1 MAATKV
7 RRELMTSHVHA
18 TYQDGSKD
26 EFNLGGAYTEKRARN
41 VIERE
46 TGKSVQE
53 VTIDYSVDE
62 YEMSI
67 EDFMKYG
74 TRRTK

>member
-7 RRELMTSHVHA
+7 RRELMTSHVH
-18 TYQDGSKD
+18 TLFQDGSN
-26 EFNLGGAYTEKRARN
+26 EVYNLGGAYTEKRARN

-46 TGKSVQE
+46 TGKPVCE

-67 EDFMKYG
+67 EDFIKYG